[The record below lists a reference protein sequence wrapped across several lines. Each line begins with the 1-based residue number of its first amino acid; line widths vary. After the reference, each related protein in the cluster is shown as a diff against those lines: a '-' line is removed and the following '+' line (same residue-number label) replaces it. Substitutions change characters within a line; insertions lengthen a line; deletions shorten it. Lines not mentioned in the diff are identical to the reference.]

1 MTKINF
7 AFTKD
12 EVEELKKKIYLSDI
26 QERILEYK
34 LKELS
39 RIQMADR
46 EKVSVPTI
54 DREIKKL
61 VDKIIKV
68 L

>member
-1 MTKINF
+1 MTKISF
-7 AFTKD
+7 AFTRE

-26 QERILEYK
+26 QERILDYK

-39 RIQMADR
+39 RVQMADR
-46 EKVSVPTI
+46 ERVSVPTI

>member
-7 AFTKD
+7 AFTRN
-12 EVEELKKKIYLSDI
+12 EVEELKQKIYLSDI

-39 RIQMADR
+39 RIEMADK
-46 EKVSVPTI
+46 ENVSVPTI